1 VSSVI
6 TRLAAQKF
14 REEYGLKVLYTAH
27 GFHFFKGSP
36 LSYWLLYYPVEK
48 FFSKYLD
55 CLITINREDY
65 ELATTKFHCKDVR
78 RISGMGV
85 NPSRFANVSEDQKM
99 DFRNSLGIKKNDFV
113 LVYVAEFIDRKNHA
127 FLIENAE
134 KIRQLMPDVKIIFSG
149 RGMLMRKMQSLA
161 SKLRVLDMIIF
172 LGFRND
178 VNVVISSS
186 DIGISVSKQE
196 GLGLHLVECMF
207 CNLPV
212 IASQDRGHREI
223 IQNGFNGYIF
233 EQGDIDSFIDLVNKL
248 KHDQALYKML
258 SKNAVDS
265 SKRFQLQVALK
276 ELGDIYMHYT
286 R

>member
-1 VSSVI
+1 
-6 TRLAAQKF
+6 
-14 REEYGLKVLYTAH
+14 
-27 GFHFFKGSP
+27 
-36 LSYWLLYYPVEK
+36 
-48 FFSKYLD
+48 
-55 CLITINREDY
+55 
-65 ELATTKFHCKDVR
+65 
-78 RISGMGV
+78 
-85 NPSRFANVSEDQKM
+85 M

-127 FLIENAE
+127 FLIKNSE
-134 KIRQLMPDVKIIFSG
+134 KIRQQLPDVKIIFSG

-161 SKLRVLDMIIF
+161 SRLGVMDMIIF

-223 IQNGFNGYIF
+223 IKNGFNGYIF
-233 EQGDIDSFIDLVNKL
+233 EQGDIDSFIDLVKKL
-248 KHDQALYKML
+248 KDDQALYKML

-276 ELGDIYMHYT
+276 ELGDIYTHYT